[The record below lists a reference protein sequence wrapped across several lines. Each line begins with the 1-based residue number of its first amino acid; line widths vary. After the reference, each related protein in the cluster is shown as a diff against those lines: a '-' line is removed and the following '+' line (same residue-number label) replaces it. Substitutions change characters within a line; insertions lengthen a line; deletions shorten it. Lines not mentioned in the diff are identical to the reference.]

1 VALIRWLGRNISALL
16 LAFILASIVWASAVT
31 SVDPNEEHEYSVPI
45 EVIGQDTNIEVM
57 SEIQEQLRMT
67 LYAPRSILDDINKE
81 TNILRAWVDLSGL
94 GRGNHSITVQYSIPP
109 EIRPLRLVDLN
120 PRSVEISL
128 EELGTKNLPIQTK
141 TLGTPGLGYQQGS
154 TVWSDDEVQ
163 ISGRVSDIE
172 RVMTVES
179 LLDITGANEDINI
192 MVPLLP
198 RDSNGDLVSEVTLT
212 PDQVAVTQTI
222 TLQGGYRKMVVK
234 VVTVGEVAE
243 GYKLTGVDNDPSN
256 VMVFSSDLAL
266 IEQLPRYIE
275 TEILDITDATENI
288 DTVLA
293 LNLPE
298 NVSVIGDPNITI
310 QVGVAPIEGS
320 VSITR
325 KVEII
330 SIMPGLSA
338 TVSPDT
344 VEVIILG
351 PIPTLQN
358 LRDVDVRVIID
369 LSGLEEG
376 VYQLNPE
383 AIILP
388 DRLELEVIFPD
399 TLEVEILKAEQ
410 GTLNPPPSS
419 HPTETTIWQNQ
430 SLRWSDVPT

>member
-94 GRGNHSITVQYSIPP
+94 GRGNHSITVQYSIPS

-288 DTVLA
+288 DTVVA

-410 GTLNPPPSS
+410 GTLNPPPSP